1 MRLIARR
8 VEMLRQR
15 QQRRF
20 AAAQPD
26 VAGDEE
32 NRCSHQLSAVSYQPK
47 T

>member
-8 VEMLRQR
+8 VEVLRQR

-26 VAGDEE
+26 IAGDEE
-32 NRCSHQLSAVSYQPK
+32 NGSSHWQLAISD
-47 T
+47 